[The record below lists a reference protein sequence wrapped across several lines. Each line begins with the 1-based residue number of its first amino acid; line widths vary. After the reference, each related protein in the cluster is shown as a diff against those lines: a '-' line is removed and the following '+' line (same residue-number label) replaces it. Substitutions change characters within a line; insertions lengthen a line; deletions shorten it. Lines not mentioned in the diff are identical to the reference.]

1 MVLLLCSYCESNFF
15 YLDLVLKW
23 LNLTVDPLRFA
34 SGPQLWKSNF
44 CHSNWKAAP
53 SLAGGCVNVLGQ
65 VRDVTVCDLAVELGI
80 PCKSCIP

>member
-1 MVLLLCSYCESNFF
+1 MVLLLCSYCESNLF

-44 CHSNWKAAP
+44 CHSN
-53 SLAGGCVNVLGQ
+53 
-65 VRDVTVCDLAVELGI
+65 
-80 PCKSCIP
+80 